1 MTKCVITSATRTAV
15 GSYLGT
21 LKTTPPEQLAA
32 IVIKEA
38 VSRSNLAPEQVDRVV
53 LGNVLSN
60 SEAPNIARV
69 SALLAELPETTPA
82 FTVDMQ
88 CGSGLQ
94 ALRLAIMEI
103 QAGACDIAV
112 AGGVESMSRALYY
125 LPPSVRYES
134 FRLGEQTVYDAFTRA
149 VTRVQPPSLYPGL
162 NMGLTAENIADH
174 YGISREQQDAFAL
187 DSQKKACAAIA
198 AGRFKDEVV
207 PVEVTDRKSSVVFAQ
222 DEYPKTNATPEGL
235 AKLKPVFLKG
245 GTVTPGNASG
255 MNDGASAV
263 VVMGEAKATELGV
276 KPLARILAHA
286 VTGLDPRV
294 MGLGPVAAI
303 RSVLKQRKL
312 ALEDID
318 LFEINEAFAA
328 QSLGV
333 LKELEMLPG
342 SRLYARVNVNGGGIA
357 LGHAL
362 GSSGARILTTL
373 IHELKRRGACHG
385 IASLCIGGGQ
395 GIAMLVENIQV

>member
-1 MTKCVITSATRTAV
+1 MEECVITSAARTAV
-15 GSYLGT
+15 GSYLGS
-21 LKTTPPEQLAA
+21 LKTVPPDRLAA
-32 IVIKEA
+32 VVIKEA
-38 VSRSNLAPEQVDRVV
+38 VLRSNLAPGQVGRVV
-53 LGNVLSN
+53 MGNVLSN

-69 SALLAELPETTPA
+69 GALLAGLPEETSA

-112 AGGVESMSRALYY
+112 AGGTENMSRALYY
-125 LPPSVRYES
+125 LPPSVRYEG
-134 FRLGEQTVYDAFTRA
+134 FRLGDQTVYDAFTRA
-149 VTRVQPPSLYPGL
+149 VTRVQPPSLYPDL
-162 NMGLTAENIADH
+162 TMGITAENVADRH
-174 YGISREQQDAFAL
+174 GISREQQDLFAL

-198 AGRFKDEVV
+198 AGRFKDEIV
-207 PVEVTDRKSSVVFAQ
+207 PVEVVGRKSSVLFAE
-222 DEYPKTNATPEGL
+222 DEYPKANATPEGL
-235 AKLKPVFLKG
+235 AKLAPVFRTG
-245 GTVTPGNASG
+245 GTVTAGNASG

-263 VVMGEAKATELGV
+263 VVMSEAKAMERGV
-276 KPLARILAHA
+276 RPLVRVLRHA
-286 VTGLDPRV
+286 VTGLDPKV

-303 RSVLKQRKL
+303 RSVLTQGNL

-333 LKELEMLPG
+333 LKELDMLPG
-342 SRLYARVNVNGGGIA
+342 TRMYSRVNVNGGGIA

-362 GSSGARILTTL
+362 GSSGTRILATL
-373 IHELKRRGACHG
+373 IHELKRRGGRYG

-395 GIAMLVENIQV
+395 GIAMLVENI